1 MFGTKFARSAVLAAS
16 LASAATIITPLSA
29 SAETGSSARETGFG
43 SSIRVTAGIASP
55 ANCARITGKRNGAPG
70 GRAVHRDAKPVT
82 IIVAMSGGQ
91 CGKRSLHYTFQT
103 SAGGKSL
110 IQLFFVST
118 SGKLLKNEKISIATA
133 Y

>member
-82 IIVAMSGGQ
+82 IIVAMNGGQ
-91 CGKRSLHYTFQT
+91 CGKRNLSYGFQT
-103 SAGGKSL
+103 SVSGNKSL

-118 SGKLLKNEKISIATA
+118 SGKLLKNEKISISN